1 MIQCEF
7 FSFFGIV
14 VNQDSRPH
22 ATGQKSLFQV
32 RLQSAET
39 KMTNSSMLAETNS
52 EYRETVGVG
61 VAARNRGDPEST
73 PAGSRG
79 PATSTCSL

>member
-39 KMTNSSMLAETNS
+39 KMTNSSSLQRQILS
-52 EYRETVGVG
+52 TVRPSG
-61 VAARNRGDPEST
+61 
-73 PAGSRG
+73 
-79 PATSTCSL
+79 

>member
-1 MIQCEF
+1 MQPAKKV
-7 FSFFGIV
+7 S
-14 VNQDSRPH
+14 SRW
-22 ATGQKSLFQV
+22 V

-73 PAGSRG
+73 PAGTG
-79 PATSTCSL
+79 DKYM